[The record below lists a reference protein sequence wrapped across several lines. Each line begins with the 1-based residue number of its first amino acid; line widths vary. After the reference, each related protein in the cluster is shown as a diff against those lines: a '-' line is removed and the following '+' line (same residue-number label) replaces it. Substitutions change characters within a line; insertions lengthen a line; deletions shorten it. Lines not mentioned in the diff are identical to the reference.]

1 MKKEETKFTVR
12 MQPEIARKL
21 VYIADYYGRSQNGQ
35 ISWLAKQ
42 CIIDFEKEH
51 GRITLNMEKEDT

>member
-12 MQPEIARKL
+12 LHPDVARKL

-35 ISWLAKQ
+35 ISWLVKQ
-42 CIIDFEKEH
+42 CIAEFEREH
-51 GRITLNMEKEDT
+51 GPIAAEDLD